1 MHFSQVFKD
10 KMFASIKGDKDIA
23 IRVTTIQKTQKP
35 DLKAG
40 LRVGCLRVASGKKK
54 AGRPAGPDPSRRG
67 FYGGEWEP
75 WEVRSRGAARP
86 DLHLQMAF
94 RASHLCAEHHP
105 LVPRKGLQRPGG
117 ALQRSK
123 GWTPESSGGEGEA
136 QAIACIK

>member
-75 WEVRSRGAARP
+75 WEVRSRGV
-86 DLHLQMAF
+86 MIKEGF
-94 RASHLCAEHHP
+94 TYLCLLLWGTDCRQQE
-105 LVPRKGLQRPGG
+105 
-117 ALQRSK
+117 
-123 GWTPESSGGEGEA
+123 WTQEKCKS
-136 QAIACIK
+136 